1 MARGKVKAYKEQS
14 FDHLHGLAGI
24 SDNQIAEHLK
34 LYGGYVKQ
42 VNALNE
48 DLAGMLGQGKAS
60 GKDPEFVHC
69 FLDDI
74 ESRVQDLLRSRGV

>member
-1 MARGKVKAYKEQS
+1 MARSKPKAYKEQS

-24 SDNQIAEHLK
+24 SDDQLAEHLK

-48 DLAGMLGQGKAS
+48 QLTDMLGHGKAS
-60 GKDPEFVHC
+60 GKDPAFAELTFQGRHRHSG
-69 FLDDI
+69 D
-74 ESRVQDLLRSRGV
+74 RV